1 NSTEAIQNRNR
12 LSRIEDEEV
21 GISSEE
27 AQQAKEQA
35 QAEARSGFP
44 FLSQDPFGANTPYN
58 FSPAATP
65 GVASPSA
72 SSPFLP
78 FPPSLGR
85 SANAESNLT
94 VDKVIEQ
101 KEDKTPQDLL
111 PFFTDT
117 TGLYYRTFQRKLE
130 DLNGKNSESALC
142 IEEYLE
148 KSEKQWFNRM
158 HEVKMAKETP
168 AATRANS
175 PTTGQFDSNNLDPE
189 KETADQFLLPQDY
202 QAPTGVRRFMMYK
215 IGDWPIYSFFL
226 ALGQIIAANSY
237 QITLLTGEIGE
248 TASKLYVVACI
259 YLAASLV
266 WWFVFRRFALIY
278 TIALPWFFYGF
289 AFFLLGMAPYAATAS
304 GRGWV
309 QNVATGFYSFA
320 SAAGSFFF
328 AQ

>member
-1 NSTEAIQNRNR
+1 STEAIQNRNR

-78 FPPSLGR
+78 FPPHLGR

-101 KEDKTPQDLL
+101 REDKTPQDLL

-142 IEEYLE
+142 VEGYLE

-175 PTTGQFDSNNLDPE
+175 PTGQFDSNNLDPE

-202 QAPTGVRRFMMYK
+202 QAPTGIRRFMMYK